1 METFTLC
8 SVLLVHSA
16 DNICLPPIMCQ
27 ALLQFLRI
35 KLNERPDPRETYIF
49 LWKVEEINNKCVF

>member
-49 LWKVEEINNKCVF
+49 FMEGRGN